1 MEQLNFRSSNINLND
16 ALDHLDPLAPG
27 GIGGGRGPMDGP
39 WGGGGG
45 AGPLGPQRR
54 GPPPPVDD
62 HFDLG
67 LGVGPGG
74 PMGMGPPPQP
84 RGGFPP
90 NPTGFSGANSIMNNV
105 GNSGA
110 ALNQGIL
117 ARLLNSQQQ
126 PNNQPHFNPVSHFGI
141 QAWSNTLFHVIYD
154 CMLFDAKYS
163 CNPLKTKTSIEQAL
177 LFNLVAGPCSGK

>member
-1 MEQLNFRSSNINLND
+1 MKDLFNLFHYSRSNHTNLYMIETKFQKEDLEQLNFRSNNINLND

-27 GIGGGRGPMDGP
+27 GGRGGPMDGP
-39 WGGGGG
+39 WGGAGG

-54 GPPPPVDD
+54 GPPPGPVDD

-67 LGVGPGG
+67 LGVGPG

-90 NPTGFSGANSIMNNV
+90 NPSGFSGANSIMNNV
-105 GNSGA
+105 GNAGA
-110 ALNQGIL
+110 TINQGIL

-126 PNNQPHFNPVSHFGI
+126 PNNQPHFNPVSYPHKRF
-141 QAWSNTLFHVIYD
+141 AWLSAI
-154 CMLFDAKYS
+154 
-163 CNPLKTKTSIEQAL
+163 
-177 LFNLVAGPCSGK
+177 